1 MEFFNI
7 GIIILIISFD
17 PSKPDGSPRKLLNS
31 SRLNSIGWHAEVN
44 LKDGLIKTYQDYLRL

>member
-1 MEFFNI
+1 MIKDIVEYK
-7 GIIILIISFD
+7 GEISFD
-17 PSKPDGSPRKLLNS
+17 PLKPDGSPRKLLNS